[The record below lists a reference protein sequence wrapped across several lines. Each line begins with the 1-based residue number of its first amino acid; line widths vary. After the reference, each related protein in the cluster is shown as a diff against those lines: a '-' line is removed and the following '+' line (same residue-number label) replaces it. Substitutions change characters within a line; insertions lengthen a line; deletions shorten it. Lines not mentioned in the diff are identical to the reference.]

1 MLLSLL
7 WLSIGLWAVFLRM
20 GLSEADKML
29 VVLPFLCYLEE
40 KSWECIGDVKV
51 VADRGCVALPIA
63 KDSWGFSNDEDFGQ
77 GSTGHIPPG
86 ELTQVPGASSKLSF
100 CQG

>member
-20 GLSEADKML
+20 GLSEADKVP
-29 VVLPFLCYLEE
+29 VVLPFLRYLE
-40 KSWECIGDVKV
+40 KKFWECIGDVKV

-63 KDSWGFSNDEDFGQ
+63 KDSWRFSNDENL
-77 GSTGHIPPG
+77 SRKTRHTPPG
-86 ELTQVPGASSKLSF
+86 ELAQVTGASSKPSS
-100 CQG
+100 CRG

>member
-7 WLSIGLWAVFLRM
+7 WLSIGPWAVFLRM
-20 GLSEADKML
+20 GLSKADKML
-29 VVLPFLCYLEE
+29 VVLPFLCYLEK

-63 KDSWGFSNDEDFGQ
+63 KDSWGFSNDKDFDRKT
-77 GSTGHIPPG
+77 SHAPPG
-86 ELTQVPGASSKLSF
+86 ELTQVPGASNRLSF
-100 CQG
+100 CRG